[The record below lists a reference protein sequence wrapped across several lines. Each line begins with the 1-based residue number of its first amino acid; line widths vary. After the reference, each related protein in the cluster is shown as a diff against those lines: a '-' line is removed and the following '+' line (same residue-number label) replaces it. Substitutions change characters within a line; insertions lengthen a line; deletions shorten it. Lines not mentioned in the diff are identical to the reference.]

1 MLSEERIYE
10 LKIEEDDDVSGIDSI
25 SLVDSPA
32 IEVEWRAFRKEEDT
46 CGHRHQ
52 FTEDDQ
58 KYVSH
63 LMTNSEDEETLLN
76 DGWVIDTIE
85 IITGKENF
93 VSTNPNGPSIEDEK
107 EYKVR
112 YKYILNPDISGPA
125 LIPTSRD
132 FCRELI
138 AQNKV
143 FRVEDIEAAV
153 NDFGQSPLV
162 YRGSWNCRHVW
173 ARIKYRNDAEIIN
186 KASVN
191 KGKTTIAGF
200 PNDII
205 PDVRVLGYKEPS
217 TITSVVKK
225 AVKDGTAAKSTA
237 KNLGLRTENFDY
249 DVSTIV
255 GYENPGIKKKCKEC
269 GWEWDVE
276 EGGKD
281 PDVCH
286 KCGYDNS
293 VTSKPIAFNEYFESF
308 KSYSDYPD
316 SVKNNAKRGIEL
328 NEKNGNKCAT
338 QVGKVRAQQLA
349 NGEPV
354 SEETIRRM
362 YSYLSRAMEYY
373 EEGNNEAC
381 GTISVLLWGGK
392 SALSWAESKLNSI
405 EKESLSSQKFVSVDD
420 EKRIVIGP
428 AMIPDQKI
436 FRKDEKT
443 GENYYVYFS
452 SDTIRMI
459 ADKYMRNQYTRN
471 NDLMH
476 NGKAITDIYVVES
489 WIKEHEEDKSN
500 KYGYEDL
507 PIGSWFVSM
516 KIPKT
521 PEGDKVWAKVKNR
534 ELNGFSV
541 SGYFEEVAK
550 FSREEM
556 FLNKVIDILK
566 QVKD

>member
-46 CGHRHQ
+46 CGHKHQ
-52 FTEDDQ
+52 FSEDDQ
-58 KYVSH
+58 KYVNH

-85 IITGKENF
+85 IMTGKENF
-93 VSTNPNGPSIEDEK
+93 VQTDPNGPSIEDEK

-125 LIPTSRD
+125 IIPTSRD

-173 ARIKYRNDAEIIN
+173 ARIKYRNDATIIN

-191 KGKTTIAGF
+191 KGKTTVAGF

-205 PDVRVLGYKEPS
+205 PDVRVMGYDEPS

-225 AVKDGTAAKSTA
+225 AVKDGTAAPSTP
-237 KNLGLRTENFDY
+237 KNLGLRTEKFAGEKISIDYDDTLSTDRGKTLAKRLLSEGKDLHIVTRRQESDLGPVYKVAEDLGIPKDKVHATNGKLKWETIKRLGITKHIDNNENELKAIKDNLPDVQTEKFGY

-255 GYENPGIKKKCKEC
+255 GYQDPGLKKKKKVIE
-269 GWEWDVE
+269 
-276 EGGKD
+276 
-281 PDVCH
+281 
-286 KCGYDNS
+286 
-293 VTSKPIAFNEYFESF
+293 KPVAFDSYFESF
-308 KSYSDYPD
+308 ST
-316 SVKNNAKRGIEL
+316 
-328 NEKNGNKCAT
+328 EKTK
-338 QVGKVRAQQLA
+338 QQ
-349 NGEPV
+349 
-354 SEETIRRM
+354 
-362 YSYLSRAMEYY
+362 
-373 EEGNNEAC
+373 
-381 GTISVLLWGGK
+381 
-392 SALSWAESKLNSI
+392 
-405 EKESLSSQKFVSVDD
+405 FVSVDD

-436 FRKDEKT
+436 FRRDEKT

-459 ADKYMRNQYTRN
+459 AEKYMKNQYTRN

-476 NGKAITDIYVVES
+476 DGKAVSDIYVIES
-489 WIKEHEEDKSN
+489 WIKEDEEDKSS
-500 KYGYEDL
+500 KYGYGDL
-507 PIGSWFVSM
+507 PVGSWFVSM

-521 PEGDKVWAKVKNR
+521 PEGDKVWEKVKNK

-550 FSREEM
+550 FSREEV
-556 FLNKVIDILK
+556 FLNKVINILK